1 LGFDIEVLAELYPTE
16 TTAGGWGI
24 HQRWGCFS
32 PSPNGRYPD
41 INFELLTVIN
51 HRINE
56 SQVTILDIIPMS
68 LVSIN

>member
-1 LGFDIEVLAELYPTE
+1 MYMALGD
-16 TTAGGWGI
+16 
-24 HQRWGCFS
+24 
-32 PSPNGRYPD
+32 PD

-51 HRINE
+51 NRINE

>member
-1 LGFDIEVLAELYPTE
+1 MALGD
-16 TTAGGWGI
+16 
-24 HQRWGCFS
+24 
-32 PSPNGRYPD
+32 PD

-51 HRINE
+51 NRINE